1 MNLNFRDLRADETD
15 VRVAKITDKGVQL
28 LIYKDARVDMNIL
41 DETVGQA
48 NWQRDHFEC
57 KGNLYCKVGINCGS
71 EWVWKADAGA
81 ESFSDAEKGEA
92 SDSFK
97 RACVN
102 WGIGRELY
110 TAPFIWVS
118 AAYTNIE
125 KNNQGKWVCKDSFAV
140 EDLVIKDKKIIGLSI
155 KSTKTNQY
163 LFEWGRLSVPNTQ
176 PKAQAVPQGVLTVP
190 CARCGKETDIAKT
203 KKAKNNKTGATMDIC
218 PECAK
223 ECGVK

>member
-110 TAPFIWVS
+110 TAPFIWVN
-118 AAYTNIE
+118 AVYTNIE

-176 PKAQAVPQGVLTVP
+176 PKVDAFKAAPFCVV
-190 CARCGKETDIAKT
+190 CGKPMEQAMAERI
-203 KKAKNNKTGATMDIC
+203 KAKYGDVYCSA
-218 PECAK
+218 ECK
-223 ECGVK
+223 EKGVK